1 MENNKGRNTLIKFS
15 LAFSI
20 IAFIISI
27 MTFFKT
33 GGMSDIKKQIYTL
46 KEDVKEAKLQSEMRM
61 ENRSI
66 LLDALYNMADSVDS
80 LKTGNLPESKRL
92 IDEAIEKIIF
102 VEKKVTEKKR
112 EQLRKIRGKI
122 EKICLELNKD
132 DVRLIEG
139 LEYQIIL
146 LRIFEEN
153 L

>member
-33 GGMSDIKKQIYTL
+33 GGMSDIKKQIYIL
-46 KEDVKEAKLQSEMRM
+46 KEDVKEAKLQSEIRM

-66 LLDALYNMADSVDS
+66 LLGALYNMADSVDS

-92 IDEAIEKIIF
+92 IDEAIEKIIY

-112 EQLRKIRGKI
+112 EQLRKIRG
-122 EKICLELNKD
+122 
-132 DVRLIEG
+132 
-139 LEYQIIL
+139 
-146 LRIFEEN
+146 
-153 L
+153 